1 MAVNNYEVWREDWRK
16 RFLAMDKGA
25 LLKKLPFLRLEGGK
39 IILDYFGERCGLRLL
54 DGTIQC
60 REPLSL
66 NDELNIYTML
76 WYAKE
81 GAALTGEWVS
91 FSQLKDASPFDAA
104 FRKGNL
110 APIAA
115 TFTGHM
121 EDLEQALIAYGG
133 KKLPHGDVGY
143 EIQPFC
149 CIPMRVLFWEGDDE
163 FPAQANLLFDRSAT
177 DFIHVES
184 IVTIASEG
192 LKHLAKKAGLPIK
205 GHGF

>member
-1 MAVNNYEVWREDWRK
+1 MAINHYEVWREDWRK
-16 RFLAMDKGA
+16 RFLSMDKDA
-25 LLKKLPFLRLEGGK
+25 LLHKLPFLRMEDEK
-39 IILDYFGERCGLRLL
+39 ILLDYFKEPCGLRLS
-54 DGTIQC
+54 DGKIEC
-60 REPLSL
+60 REALSL

-81 GAALTGEWVS
+81 GAALTGDWVS

-115 TFTGHM
+115 TFTGLGNK
-121 EDLEQALIAYGG
+121 LERALLSFGG
-133 KKLPHGDVGY
+133 KKLPNGDVGY
-143 EIQPFC
+143 EIEPFC
-149 CIPMRVLFWEGDDE
+149 CIPMRLLFWEGDDE

-192 LKHLAKKAGLPIK
+192 LKHLAKRAGLPIK